1 MPRAPCAIS
10 AASAALPAVTWSVGD
25 SPEFRRQAQVFSAAL
40 QGMGRLASRAET
52 VTANHFEEPRQL
64 ENPDSEL
71 SRVLFSLMGL

>member
-1 MPRAPCAIS
+1 M
-10 AASAALPAVTWSVGD
+10 GD

-52 VTANHFEEPRQL
+52 FTANHFEEPRQL
-64 ENPDSEL
+64 EYPDSEL